1 MKTLTALGAIAI
13 GIASPLTVTPID
25 VLTIEAI
32 FLALIGAA
40 FAAHLAT
47 HHGDAELSMQPAI
60 ARLSPCE
67 ARNSRS

>member
-1 MKTLTALGAIAI
+1 MKTLAALGATII
-13 GIASPLTVTPID
+13 GMASPLMVTPID

-40 FAAHLAT
+40 FTAHLAT
-47 HHGDAELSMQPAI
+47 HSGDAKLSMQPAI
-60 ARLSPCE
+60 ARVSPCE